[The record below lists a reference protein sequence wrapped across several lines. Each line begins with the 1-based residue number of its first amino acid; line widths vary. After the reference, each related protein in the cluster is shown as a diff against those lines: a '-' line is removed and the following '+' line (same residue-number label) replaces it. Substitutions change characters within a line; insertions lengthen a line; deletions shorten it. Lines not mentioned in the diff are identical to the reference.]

1 MPKSP
6 KQAYCTK
13 FLLSTRMQPAARRP
27 RSARQPSHPPE
38 QKAASG
44 GDGLYLSTALVQ
56 KADSWLESPCVT
68 GSPAGS
74 CSPVLAPEDRGR
86 PVGAGPKAR
95 TATPVS
101 EARPSTFATGILSR
115 PWVWGASAPHWPPPS
130 PLHLLLRALSRG
142 PQRNAARTRDRAA
155 SRGPAGLAPRLLP
168 RRPAGARV
176 PLTQLSE
183 QVEEDKGGGQ
193 QVAAAPGAVDV
204 VPLLAPLEPHA
215 DAVLQER
222 ADQAEAGHVRQVLL
236 CDAQE
241 LQAGKAM
248 VRGSGT
254 GWGEVW
260 QPLPARPRGRG
271 GRIRAPCL
279 EERETSGRPPT
290 SSSVISASVCV
301 STTVITRG
309 TAAGQHVH
317 LSQGRGKPD
326 WPTTDSAGPRRSP
339 GPGLSTAVPLP
350 RLAPRVCRGVSTKA
364 VRACLAS
371 LPSSCWDSPAPTV
384 TETPADT
391 AASCPAPARP
401 FTMADYGTRTKPR
414 HERHSGEPHSLAP
427 PKHSKQRDKGKDTCD
442 TVTAGTGEKE
452 RVPAHVTRVSA
463 ARVRRAPM
471 NLTLEGTLSV
481 TTSQAG

>member
-27 RSARQPSHPPE
+27 RSALRPLPWLLAPRQPSHPPE

-56 KADSWLESPCVT
+56 KVDSWLESPCVT

-95 TATPVS
+95 AAAPAS
-101 EARPSTFATGILSR
+101 KARPSTFATGILSR
-115 PWVWGASAPHWPPPS
+115 PWVRGASAPHWPPPS

-168 RRPAGARV
+168 RRPTGARV

-204 VPLLAPLEPHA
+204 VALLTPLEPHA

-241 LQAGKAM
+241 LQGRESHGEGPRDWVGGGLAAAPSTAQGAGG
-248 VRGSGT
+248 GSGH
-254 GWGEVW
+254 
-260 QPLPARPRGRG
+260 PAWRRGR
-271 GRIRAPCL
+271 P
-279 EERETSGRPPT
+279 
-290 SSSVISASVCV
+290 
-301 STTVITRG
+301 
-309 TAAGQHVH
+309 Q
-317 LSQGRGKPD
+317 
-326 WPTTDSAGPRRSP
+326 AGPRP
-339 GPGLSTAVPLP
+339 PPL
-350 RLAPRVCRGVSTKA
+350 
-364 VRACLAS
+364 
-371 LPSSCWDSPAPTV
+371 
-384 TETPADT
+384 
-391 AASCPAPARP
+391 
-401 FTMADYGTRTKPR
+401 
-414 HERHSGEPHSLAP
+414 
-427 PKHSKQRDKGKDTCD
+427 
-442 TVTAGTGEKE
+442 
-452 RVPAHVTRVSA
+452 
-463 ARVRRAPM
+463 
-471 NLTLEGTLSV
+471 
-481 TTSQAG
+481 